1 MTRPPQRRRGTAV
14 FLWGLQ
20 LVAAAE
26 FLWAGTRKLTG
37 ATGVE
42 TFEAIGVGQWFR
54 YLTGTIE
61 IGSALLLLLPWL
73 AAFGALALAAT
84 MVGAVLTN
92 LFITAGSPVIPLALL
107 AVTTTIAT
115 MRWSDRRAPGAGT
128 PRVGHVPSAAP
139 HR

>member
-1 MTRPPQRRRGTAV
+1 MTQPTPRRRGAAV

-37 ATGVE
+37 ATGVD
-42 TFEAIGVGQWFR
+42 TFEAIGLGRWFR

-61 IGSALLLLLPWL
+61 VGSAVLLLLPWL
-73 AAFGALALAAT
+73 AAFGALALATT

-92 LFITAGSPVIPLALL
+92 LFITANSPVVPLVLL

-115 MRWSDRRAPGAGT
+115 MRWSDRRAVGVGA
-128 PRVGHVPSAAP
+128 PRGGHVPSAAP